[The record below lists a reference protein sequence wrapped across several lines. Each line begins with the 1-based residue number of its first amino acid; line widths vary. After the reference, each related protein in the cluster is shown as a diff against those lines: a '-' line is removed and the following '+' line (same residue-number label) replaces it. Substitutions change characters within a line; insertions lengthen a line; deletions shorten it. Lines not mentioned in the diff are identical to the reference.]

1 MLNICI
7 TPHPT
12 EDRPCTT
19 PFRHDLNVCPQCGG
33 TAFVPENEFE
43 KIMAELA
50 TRSKADSRMQKDTTQ
65 KAASA

>member
-12 EDRPCTT
+12 EDRPCTAA
-19 PFRHDLNVCPQCGG
+19 FRHDLDVCPQCGG
-33 TAFVPENEFE
+33 TAFVPESEFE

-50 TRSKADSRMQKDTTQ
+50 TRSKVDSRMQKDTTQ
-65 KAASA
+65 KAASV